1 MSNLF
6 DRVGARIFDGKET
19 RHQKPVINKY
29 DYALNGFQLR
39 PKELQVKIDKVV
51 RRKTKS
57 LDKQQDDIDRDD
69 VEIDAQVATLA
80 KQSNGFKAIKS
91 NQKTYIKSLDT
102 LRRHAKAPG
111 NTNRHAG
118 LFASG
123 FNRWNLLTE
132 SGKAAGK
139 VPEHELGE
147 PIDGMN
153 APKTK
158 KLKDTRS

>member
-6 DRVGARIFDGKET
+6 DRVGMNIFDGKET

-39 PKELQVKIDKVV
+39 PKEKQVKIDKVV

-57 LDKQQDDIDRDD
+57 IEKQQDDIDEDA
-69 VEIDAQVATLA
+69 VQIAAQVATLA
-80 KQSNGFKAIKS
+80 KKSNGFKAIKS
-91 NQKTYIKSLDT
+91 NQKTYIKSLDM
-102 LRRHAKAPG
+102 LRNHAKAPG
-111 NTNRHAG
+111 NTNKHAG

-123 FNRWNLLTE
+123 FNRWNLLTQ

-147 PIDGMN
+147 AVDGMN

-158 KLKDTRS
+158 QLRDTKS

>member
-6 DRVGARIFDGKET
+6 DRVGAKIFDGKET
-19 RHQKPVINKY
+19 VHQKPVINKY

-39 PKELQVKIDKVV
+39 PKEREVKIDKVV

-57 LDKQQDDIDRDD
+57 IEKQQDDIDEDD

-80 KQSNGFKAIKS
+80 KQSNGFKSIKS
-91 NQKTYIKSLDT
+91 NQKTYIKSLDM
-102 LRRHAKAPG
+102 LRNHAKAPG
-111 NTNRHAG
+111 NTNKHAG

-123 FNRWNLLTE
+123 FNRWDLITQ
-132 SGKAAGK
+132 SGKANGK
-139 VPEHELGE
+139 VPEHKVGDA
-147 PIDGMN
+147 IDGMN

-158 KLKDTRS
+158 QLKDTRS

>member
-6 DRVGARIFDGKET
+6 DRVGMNIFDGKET

-39 PKELQVKIDKVV
+39 PKEKEVKIDKVV

-57 LDKQQDDIDRDD
+57 IEKQQDDIDEDA
-69 VEIDAQVATLA
+69 VQIAAQVATLA

-102 LRRHAKAPG
+102 LRQHAKAPG

-123 FNRWNLLTE
+123 FNRWRLLEE

-139 VPEHELGE
+139 VPDHELGE
-147 PIDGMN
+147 PVDGMN

-158 KLKDTRS
+158 QLKDTRS